1 MPPTGSSLSEFIDT
15 YHLWSVVLLFSLM
28 DVYHFAG
35 LLIHWGFRLCG
46 DAHEE
51 YYNFKARIVEN
62 RRRYKRATNQEVETK
77 ALPHHAAAD

>member
-1 MPPTGSSLSEFIDT
+1 MFATTSSSLSQFVDS
-15 YHLWSVVLLFSLM
+15 YHLWSVVLLLSLM
-28 DVYHFAG
+28 GVYHLAG

-62 RRRYKRATNQEVETK
+62 RRRYGQAIGHRAGV
-77 ALPHHAAAD
+77 D